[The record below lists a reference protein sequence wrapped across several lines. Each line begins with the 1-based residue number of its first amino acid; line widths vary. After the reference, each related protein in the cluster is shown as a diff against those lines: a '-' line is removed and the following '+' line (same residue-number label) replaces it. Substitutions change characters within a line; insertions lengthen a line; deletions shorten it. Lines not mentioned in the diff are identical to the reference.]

1 MFARVATAISKF
13 EPVTVCATSSQV
25 SITTIHTLLRFSIL
39 CVCVCM
45 CLIVIIYSSLFLGGG
60 SRQWA
65 NARSQ
70 LPSNVRVVEMS
81 MNDSWFRDTG
91 PTVS

>member
-1 MFARVATAISKF
+1 MFVRVATAISKF

-25 SITTIHTLLRFSIL
+25 SIITIHTLLRFSIL
-39 CVCVCM
+39 CFFFQ
-45 CLIVIIYSSLFLGGG
+45 LLLFIPLFSWGG
-60 SRQWA
+60 SGQWA